1 MRPALGRMWRG
12 RPIGARD
19 FWGRRGGAYANGRA
33 ARAWRV
39 ARERTAQGTLEY
51 ALTVVA
57 LLAMVVACAA
67 IWRAAVDGTFA
78 GIVQQAASHLLDG
91 DGFIDISLY

>member
-33 ARAWRV
+33 DRAWRV
-39 ARERTAQGTLEY
+39 AREHTAQGTLEY